1 MDINLIKKN
10 IMEKGYYI
18 IKEYLSKEECNNVIN
33 YINSRNLHSLE
44 FSNPNVTNSGGD
56 YRSPNFHK
64 YNQTAK
70 KWYC

>member
-33 YINSRNLHSLE
+33 
-44 FSNPNVTNSGGD
+44 
-56 YRSPNFHK
+56 
-64 YNQTAK
+64 
-70 KWYC
+70 